1 MGERRTAV
9 EATLV
14 AAALAAAYLIAQP
27 ITADLAS
34 QTYRTGLFERLG
46 FTPWD
51 GQWFAGHHVLGYSIL
66 FPPLA
71 AAVGTRVA
79 GALAAVAAAPL
90 FDRLARP
97 YLGERARLGAMW
109 FAAATAT
116 NLFTGRLT
124 FALGV
129 AIGLAALLAA
139 RHERRALA
147 VALAAL
153 CSLGSPVAGLFLAL
167 AGIAWF
173 WAERRG
179 VGLAVAGGALAAA
192 VAMSVLFPEGGT
204 EPFAFSSFWPL
215 LAYAAVVLALVP
227 ARERWLRRG
236 ALLYAAAGTLAY
248 LVDTPMGS
256 NAVRLGTLFGGPL
269 LACALWPRRRWALAL
284 LAAPLVYWQWQPP
297 VRDLS
302 AATDDPS
309 VHAAYYA
316 PLNAFLARAHVTGRV
331 EVPVTRNHWESVH
344 VARRFPI
351 ARGWERQLDVKY
363 DGLFYERTLP
373 PARYRRWLL
382 ANAVEYVALPDT
394 KLDYSADDE
403 AALIRR
409 GLPYLQPAW
418 SSRHWRVYRLRGA
431 APLASGPG
439 RLIAL
444 TPNSFSLAASRA
456 GTFDVRVRWTRYWT
470 VARGA
475 ACLRPGPDGF
485 TRVAAKRP
493 GRVRVSAELTVRG
506 LLGETP
512 ACR

>member
-14 AAALAAAYLIAQP
+14 AAALAVVYLIAQP

-34 QTYRTGLFERLG
+34 QTYRTALFERLG

-51 GQWFAGHHVLGYSIL
+51 GQWFAGHHVLGYSVL

-90 FDRLARP
+90 FERLARP
-97 YLGERARLGAMW
+97 YLGESARLGAIW
-109 FAAATAT
+109 FGVATAT

-129 AIGLAALLAA
+129 AIGLGALLAA

-147 VALAAL
+147 VALAGL
-153 CSLGSPVAGLFLAL
+153 CALGSPVAGLFLAL

-173 WAERRG
+173 WADRRG
-179 VGLAVAGGALAAA
+179 VGLALAGGALAATA
-192 VAMSVLFPEGGT
+192 AMAVLFPEGGT
-204 EPFAFSSFWPL
+204 EPFAFSSFWPV

-236 ALLYAAAGTLAY
+236 AVLYAAAGALAFA
-248 LVDTPMGS
+248 VDTPMGS

-284 LAAPLVYWQWQPP
+284 LAAPLLYWQWQPP
-297 VRDLS
+297 ARDL
-302 AATDDPS
+302 AAASGDPS

-316 PLNAFLARAHVTGRV
+316 PLNAFLGRAHLTGRV

-363 DGLFYERTLP
+363 DGLFYAGALRP
-373 PARYRRWLL
+373 GRYRAWLL
-382 ANAVEYVALPDT
+382 ANAVEYVALPDAE
-394 KLDYSADDE
+394 LDYSAIDE
-403 AALIRR
+403 AALIRS
-409 GLPYLQPAW
+409 GLPYLQPQW
-418 SSRHWRVYRLRGA
+418 SSRHWRVYRVRGA
-431 APLASGPG
+431 APLARGPG
-439 RLIAL
+439 RLTAL
-444 TPNSFSLAASRA
+444 TPDSFSLEASRP

-470 VARGA
+470 VDRGG

-485 TRVAAKRP
+485 TRVRATRP
-493 GRVRVSAELTVRG
+493 GRVRIAARLTARG